1 MHSLSFPESGWIAP
15 CSFSRTGNFP
25 FPPVNGTGQKPLQ
38 ECMESLCVSCCGCR
52 AFEQETSR
60 KAVPFPPA
68 FIFLFTCTHGS
79 IPVVLM
85 VISPS
90 ETGVIHVG
98 GNALLVN
105 KKDPVI
111 QTDKMGR

>member
-1 MHSLSFPESGWIAP
+1 MS
-15 CSFSRTGNFP
+15 
-25 FPPVNGTGQKPLQ
+25 
-38 ECMESLCVSCCGCR
+38 CMAAVDAGLLR
-52 AFEQETSR
+52 MSR
-60 KAVPFPPA
+60 KTVERLFPSPPA
-68 FIFLFTCTHGS
+68 FIFLFICTHGS

-90 ETGVIHVG
+90 ETGVIHIG

-111 QTDKMGR
+111 QTGKMGS